1 MAGGARMRVA
11 NQINEK
17 KVLKRGNVPTSLVSP
32 RPSFLSPHHSFQ
44 KETNENKAP
53 VGPYLLALFI
63 FVVCGSAIFEIIMKV
78 QAFAGQ
84 Q

>member
-17 KVLKRGNVPTSLVSP
+17 KVLKRGNIPTTL
-32 RPSFLSPHHSFQ
+32 
-44 KETNENKAP
+44 KESNEGKAP
-53 VGPYLLALFI
+53 VGPILLGLFI
-63 FVVCGSAIFEIIMKV
+63 FVVCGSAIFEIIMKI

-84 Q
+84 A

>member
-1 MAGGARMRVA
+1 MAGGSRMRVA

-17 KVLKRGNVPTSLVSP
+17 KILKRGNIPSSL
-32 RPSFLSPHHSFQ
+32 
-44 KETNENKAP
+44 KDTNESKAP

-84 Q
+84 